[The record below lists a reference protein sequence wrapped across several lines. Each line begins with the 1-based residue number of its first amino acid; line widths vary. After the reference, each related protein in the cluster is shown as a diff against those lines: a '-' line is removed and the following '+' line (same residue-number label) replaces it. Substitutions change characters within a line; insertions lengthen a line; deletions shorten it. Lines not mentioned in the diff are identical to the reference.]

1 MLFLGER
8 CRDIQKTIRQKILNF
23 NSLYFFFIIVHKDC
37 TGAFYLCNREK
48 FNTYNNSNK
57 HNYEEETF

>member
-8 CRDIQKTIRQKILNF
+8 CRDIQKAISQKMLIF
-23 NSLYFFFIIVHKDC
+23 IGLYFFFIIVHKDC
-37 TGAFYLCNREK
+37 TGVFYLCNHKK